1 LLYISTSTQFELT
14 IVKRN
19 VFDQGPAS
27 NRIDA
32 TVINAPK
39 LPGKNGGIG
48 MIPAAVNDE
57 NN

>member
-32 TVINAPK
+32 TLINAPI

-48 MIPAAVNDE
+48 MIPAAVND
-57 NN
+57 